1 MMINILV
8 FLMVLSIVYLLRF
21 VSEFVIKLF
30 SDEPSIMQLSQVDK
44 AFLYLSISYIITFI
58 IRWPNV

>member
-1 MMINILV
+1 MLNILV

>member
-1 MMINILV
+1 MMLNILV